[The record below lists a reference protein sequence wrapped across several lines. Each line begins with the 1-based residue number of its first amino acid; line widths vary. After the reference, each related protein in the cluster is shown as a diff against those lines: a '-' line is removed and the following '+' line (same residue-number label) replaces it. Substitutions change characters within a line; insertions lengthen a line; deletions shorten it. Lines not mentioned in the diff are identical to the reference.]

1 MKVFSA
7 NIQDLRTLYISNLKK
22 ALDMEQKIT
31 KSLPDLI
38 EKASDPDLVTAFQAH
53 LQETQDHVVQ
63 VEGLLRRATGE
74 SKAATCKVMSGLTAE
89 ATDTITD
96 VTDPSIRD
104 IALIGAAQQ
113 VEHHEIAVY
122 GTLRRWAEILGLTE
136 DVVMLE
142 AIEEDEGN
150 ADELLSEIAERV
162 NYQAAA

>member
-7 NIQDLRTLYISNLKK
+7 NIQDLHTLYISNLKK

-38 EKASDPDLVTAFQAH
+38 EKASDPDLITAFQAH
-53 LQETQDHVVQ
+53 LLETQDHVLQVQ
-63 VEGLLRRATGE
+63 SLLQRATGE
-74 SKAATCKVMSGLTAE
+74 SKTETCKVINGLTNE
-89 ATDTITD
+89 ASDTITD
-96 VTDPSIRD
+96 VTDSSIRD

-150 ADELLSEIAERV
+150 ADELLSEIAQRV

>member
-53 LQETQDHVVQ
+53 LEETQEHVMQ
-63 VEGLLRRATGE
+63 VEGLLLRTIGE
-74 SKAATCKVMSGLTAE
+74 SKTETCKVIERAYDRAS
-89 ATDTITD
+89 DTITD

-136 DVVMLE
+136 DVVVLE
-142 AIEEDEGN
+142 AIEEEEGN

-162 NYQAAA
+162 NFQAAA